1 MSINQ
6 PLVSIVMSNYNGEL
20 LIKQTIESVL
30 AQTYQ
35 NWEFIIFD
43 DCSTDRSRE
52 IIRSFNDPRIKPFFA
67 DTHEHMVAG
76 FNYGITNSTGELIA
90 RIDSDDTWESEKLQ
104 KQVDFFR
111 DHPDY
116 GACFTLVNF
125 VDENGKILTEKDTDR
140 VLWWDIRN
148 KTQAEWLR
156 YFYFYGC
163 GVSHP
168 SAMFPRKIVEEIGLY
183 NLGYV
188 QVQDYDLWIRIVKR
202 YPIHIIQ
209 EKLTNYRWF
218 TTGANA
224 SAPSEKGIRRANF
237 EFSQVFCNFFD
248 DIPDELFI
256 EAFGADFTHPGTT
269 DPDELIV
276 ERMLLFFKKV
286 FCGYVPQLAGAQMF
300 LRLLQDEKMRS
311 VLRDKYELTQISFY
325 EIAAKPII
333 YEETVF
339 SSTSQPVP
347 TVTAST
353 TVAAPVMKSRSRF
366 LSWLRRRFI

>member
-1 MSINQ
+1 MSDYA

-20 LIKQTIESVL
+20 LIKHTIESVL

-52 IIRSFNDPRIKPFFA
+52 IIQSFDDPRIKPFFA
-67 DTHEHMVAG
+67 DKHEHMVYG
-76 FNYGITNSTGELIA
+76 FNYGITHSLGELIA
-90 RIDSDDTWESEKLQ
+90 RIDSDDTWEPGKLQ
-104 KQVDFFR
+104 KQVEFFR
-111 DHPDY
+111 DHPEY

-125 VDENGKILTEKDTDR
+125 VDEHGKILTEKDTER

-168 SAMFPRKIVEEIGLY
+168 TAMFPRKVIEKVGLY

-188 QVQDYDLWIRIVKR
+188 QVQDYDLWIRIVKH

-209 EKLTNYRWF
+209 EKLTNYRWL

-237 EFSQVFCNFFD
+237 EFSQVYCSYFD
-248 DIPDELFI
+248 DLSDELFI
-256 EAFGADFTHPGTT
+256 ESFGSDFTHKGTV

-276 ERMLLFFKKV
+276 ERLLLLFKKV
-286 FCGYVPQLAGAQMF
+286 FCGYAPQLGGAQMF
-300 LRLLQDEKMRS
+300 LRLLQDEKMCG
-311 VLRDKYELTQISFY
+311 VLRDKYDLTQTSFY
-325 EIAAKPII
+325 DIAAKPIL
-333 YEETVF
+333 YEE
-339 SSTSQPVP
+339 PVHSLLP
-347 TVTAST
+347 QSVIM
-353 TVAAPVMKSRSRF
+353 PSRKRISKL

>member
-1 MSINQ
+1 MMSNSE

-30 AQTYQ
+30 AQTYE
-35 NWEFIIFD
+35 NWEFIIFE
-43 DCSTDRSRE
+43 DCSTDKSRE
-52 IIRSFNDPRIKPFFA
+52 IIRSFKDPRIKPFFA
-67 DTHEHMVAG
+67 DTHEHMVYG
-76 FNYGITNSTGELIA
+76 FNYGITHSSGELIA
-90 RIDSDDTWESEKLQ
+90 RIDSDDTWQPEKLK
-104 KQVDFFR
+104 KQVDFYR

-125 VDENGKILTEKDTDR
+125 VDEHGKILTEKDTER

-168 SAMFPRKIVEEIGLY
+168 TSMFPRSVIEKVGLY

-188 QVQDYDLWIRIVKR
+188 QVQDYDLWIRIAKH
-202 YPIHIIQ
+202 YPLHIIQ

-224 SAPSEKGIRRANF
+224 SAPSAKGIRRANY
-237 EFSQVFCNFFD
+237 EFSQIFCTYFD
-248 DIPDELFI
+248 DISDELFI
-256 EAFGADFTHPGTT
+256 EAFREDFEHRGTT

-276 ERMLLFFKKV
+276 ERLLLLNKTV
-286 FCGYVPQLAGAQMF
+286 FCGSAPLLGGAQMF
-300 LRLLQDEKMRS
+300 MRLLQDEKMRR
-311 VLRDKYELTQISFY
+311 VLREKYNLTQMAFY
-325 EIAAKPII
+325 EIAAKPILF
-333 YEETVF
+333 EETAAPSIPQSVI
-339 SSTSQPVP
+339 VP
-347 TVTAST
+347 TKKHL
-353 TVAAPVMKSRSRF
+353 PGF
-366 LSWLRRRFI
+366 LSWLRRRFN

>member
-1 MSINQ
+1 MEKGEVMSNNK

-20 LIKQTIESVL
+20 LIGQTIESVL

-52 IIRSFNDPRIKPFFA
+52 IILSFNDPRIKPFFA
-67 DTHEHMVAG
+67 DTHEHMVYG
-76 FNYGITNSTGELIA
+76 FNYGITHSSGELIA
-90 RIDSDDTWESEKLQ
+90 RIDSDDTWEPEKLQ

-111 DHPDY
+111 EHPDY

-125 VDENGKILTEKDTDR
+125 VDEHGKILTEKDTER

-168 SAMFPRKIVEEIGLY
+168 TAMFPRSVIEKVGLY

-188 QVQDYDLWIRIVKR
+188 QVQDYDLWIRLVKH

-209 EKLTNYRWF
+209 DKLTYYRWF
-218 TTGANA
+218 TTGTNA
-224 SAPSEKGIRRANF
+224 SASSEKGIRRANF
-237 EFSQVFCNFFD
+237 EFSQIYCGFFD
-248 DIPDELFI
+248 DVPDGLFI
-256 EAFGADFTHPGTT
+256 EAFGADFTHKGTT

-276 ERMLLFFKKV
+276 ERMLLLFKPV
-286 FCGYVPQLAGAQMF
+286 FCGAIPQLAGAQMF
-300 LRLLQDEKMRS
+300 LRLLKDEKMRE
-311 VLRDKYELTQISFY
+311 VLRYRYNLTQMSLYELT
-325 EIAAKPII
+325 AKPILFEGNS
-333 YEETVF
+333 YT
-339 SSTSQPVP
+339 P
-347 TVTAST
+347 TPQAIITPIKKRIS
-353 TVAAPVMKSRSRF
+353 PF

>member
-1 MSINQ
+1 MMSSKE
-6 PLVSIVMSNYNGEL
+6 PMVSIVMSNYNGEL

-43 DCSTDRSRE
+43 DCSTDKSRE
-52 IIRSFNDPRIKPFFA
+52 IIQSFNDSRIKPFFA
-67 DTHEHMVAG
+67 DTHEHMVYG
-76 FNYGITNSTGELIA
+76 FNYGITHSSGGLIA
-90 RIDSDDTWESEKLQ
+90 RIDSDDTWEPGKLQ
-104 KQVDFFR
+104 KQVDFFQN
-111 DHPDY
+111 HPEH

-125 VDENGKILTEKDTDR
+125 VDEHGKILTEKDTER

-148 KTQAEWLR
+148 KSQAEWLR

-168 SAMFPRKIVEEIGLY
+168 SAMFPRSVIEKVGLY

-218 TTGANA
+218 TTGANS
-224 SAPSEKGIRRANF
+224 SAPSEMGIRRANF
-237 EFSQVFCNFFD
+237 EFSQIYCSFFD
-248 DIPDELFI
+248 DIPDELFV
-256 EAFGADFTHPGTT
+256 EAFGEDFAHKSST

-276 ERMLLFFKKV
+276 ERMLLLFKPV
-286 FCGYVPQLAGAQMF
+286 FCGSMPQLGGAQMF
-300 LRLLQDEKMRS
+300 LRLLQDEKMRR
-311 VLRDKYELTQISFY
+311 VLRERYNLTQTSFY
-325 EIAAKPII
+325 EIAAKPIL
-333 YEETVF
+333 YEEMNHP
-339 SSTSQPVP
+339 TSPEP
-347 TVTAST
+347 
-353 TVAAPVMKSRSRF
+353 VAAPVAKQRSRF

>member
-1 MSINQ
+1 MGDNE

-20 LIKQTIESVL
+20 LIEQTIESVL

-52 IIRSFNDPRIKPFFA
+52 IIQSFNDPRIKPSFA
-67 DTHEHMVAG
+67 EKHQHMVYG
-76 FNYGITNSTGELIA
+76 FNYGITHSSGELIA
-90 RIDSDDTWESEKLQ
+90 RIDSDDTWEPEKLQ
-104 KQVDFFR
+104 KQVGFFR
-111 DHPDY
+111 THPEY
-116 GACFTLVNF
+116 GACFTLVDF
-125 VDENGKILTEKDTDR
+125 VDEHGKILTEKDTER
-140 VLWWDIRN
+140 LLWWDLRN

-168 SAMFPRKIVEEIGLY
+168 TAMFSRKVIEEVGLY

-188 QVQDYDLWIRIVKR
+188 QVQDYDLWIRIVKHH
-202 YPIHIIQ
+202 PIHIIQ

-237 EFSQVFCNFFD
+237 EFAQIYCSYFD

-256 EAFGADFTHPGTT
+256 EAFREDFTHKGAT

-276 ERMLLFFKKV
+276 ERMLLLFKPV
-286 FCGYVPQLAGAQMF
+286 FCGSMPQLGGTQMF
-300 LRLLQDEKMRS
+300 LRLLQDEKMRG
-311 VLRDKYELTQISFY
+311 VMRDKYNLTQIDFY
-325 EIAAKPII
+325 ELAAKPIL
-333 YEETVF
+333 YEEPTHALLPQSVI
-339 SSTSQPVP
+339 VP
-347 TVTAST
+347 TRKRIS
-353 TVAAPVMKSRSRF
+353 KLLR
-366 LSWLRRRFI
+366 WLRRRFI

>member
-1 MSINQ
+1 MSNHQ

-20 LIKQTIESVL
+20 LIEQTIESVL
-30 AQTYQ
+30 AQSYQ

-52 IIRSFNDPRIKPFFA
+52 IILSFSDPRIKQFFS
-67 DTHEHMVAG
+67 DTHEHMVYG
-76 FNYGITNSTGELIA
+76 FNYGITHSSGELIA
-90 RIDSDDTWESEKLQ
+90 RIDSDDTWEPEKLQ

-125 VDENGKILTEKDTDR
+125 VDEHGKILTEKDTER
-140 VLWWDIRN
+140 VLWWEIRN

-168 SAMFPRKIVEEIGLY
+168 SAMFPRSVIEKVGLY

-188 QVQDYDLWIRIVKR
+188 QVQDYDLWIRISKH
-202 YPIHIIQ
+202 YPLHIIQ
-209 EKLTNYRWF
+209 ERLTNYRWF
-218 TTGANA
+218 TTGTNA

-237 EFSQVFCNFFD
+237 EFSQVYCGFFD
-248 DIPDELFI
+248 DLSDELFI
-256 EAFGADFTHPGTT
+256 EAFGADFTHQGTT
-269 DPDELIV
+269 DPDELTV
-276 ERMLLFFKKV
+276 ERMLLLFKTV
-286 FCGYVPQLAGAQMF
+286 FCGSAPQLGGAQMF
-300 LRLLQDEKMRS
+300 LRLLQDEKMRG
-311 VLRDKYELTQISFY
+311 VLRESYNLTQTAFY
-325 EIAAKPII
+325 EIAAKPILF
-333 YEETVF
+333 EETGV
-339 SSTSQPVP
+339 SESPQPIFIA
-347 TVTAST
+347 TR
-353 TVAAPVMKSRSRF
+353 KRRSRL